1 MLEVIILAAGKGTRM
16 YSDKPKVLHEVA
28 GKPMLEHVLETC
40 HELGAD
46 KLHVVYGFAGDLLRE
61 RISDGKINWV
71 LQEEQK
77 GTGHAID
84 VAMPHVSD
92 ESTVLV
98 LYGDVP
104 LISSRSLRALLET
117 AGSNAVGLMTAYL
130 DDAGA
135 YGRIIRDDN
144 KNFRAI
150 IEYQD
155 ADPDQRLINEINTGF
170 LCAPAARLRQWVE
183 SIESDNA
190 QGEYYLT
197 DIFAM
202 AVAEG
207 VAVETCEPID
217 HEEILGI
224 NNRLDLASV
233 ERAYQHR
240 RVRELM
246 ERGLSV
252 ADPSRVDIR
261 GALRHGR
268 DCHVDINVIFEGEV
282 ALGDRVRIGPNCV
295 LKNVRIEDDVEIKSN
310 CVIEESRIGEL
321 AIVGPFSRIRPQSEI
336 AAFAHIGNFVEIKK
350 STIGNG
356 SKVNHLSYIG
366 DSEIGKD
373 VNVGAGVITCNYDGA
388 NKHQTVIGDNAFIGS
403 DCQLVAPVEVGEGA
417 TIGAGSTIVEDA
429 PAGEL
434 TLSRSKQVT
443 RKGWRRPQKGDQKKS
458 PRKG

>member
-61 RISDGKINWV
+61 RISDEKINWV

-135 YGRIIRDDN
+135 YGRIIRDEN

-252 ADPSRVDIR
+252 SDPSRVDIR

-366 DSEIGKD
+366 DSEIGRD

-388 NKHQTVIGDNAFIGS
+388 NKYRTVIGDNAFIGS
-403 DCQLVAPVEVGEGA
+403 DCQLVAPVEIGEAA
-417 TIGAGSTIVEDA
+417 TIGAGSTIVQDA

-443 RKGWRRPQKGDQKKS
+443 RKGWRRPRKGDQKKS
-458 PRKG
+458 PKRG